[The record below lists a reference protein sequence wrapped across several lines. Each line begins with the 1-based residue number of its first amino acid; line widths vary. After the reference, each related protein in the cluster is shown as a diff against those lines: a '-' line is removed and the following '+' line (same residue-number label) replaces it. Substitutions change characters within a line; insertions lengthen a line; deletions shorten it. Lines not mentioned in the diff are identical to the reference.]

1 MTRLMRTVRCA
12 VDVDIT
18 SDDEERGFNSNDV
31 DDLVRQMRYI
41 SRRLMVTVERIEI
54 AIRDERNPRQPAL
67 SVGPPSCGGGSK
79 A

>member
-1 MTRLMRTVRCA
+1 M
-12 VDVDIT
+12 DVDIT

-54 AIRDERNPRQPAL
+54 AIRNERNPRQPVDTP
-67 SVGPPSCGGGSK
+67 VGPPSCGNGGTR
-79 A
+79 